1 MDNTQTYFGR
11 TIPTNATPE
20 TVLKI
25 NRPTFRTVIIPADAN
40 AGDVLQ
46 LQPIQMMPPR
56 VALVKIKDTGGWMHT
71 NVQLK
76 KDGIFVDHP
85 KISVLV
91 PNSLPPGAFSS
102 FKPSKK
108 YIMSGLTTKKKT
120 WALGVQTN
128 QGYKLMYPNIPVC
141 LDFPMAFGHLYGV
154 GLICTL
160 NLTQLAIDTCTNVSF
175 FFCFV

>member
-1 MDNTQTYFGR
+1 LDNTQTFFGR

-56 VALVKIKDTGGWMHT
+56 VAAAKIKDTGGWMHT

-91 PNSLPPGAFSS
+91 PNSLPPGVISS
-102 FKPSKK
+102 FKPSK
-108 YIMSGLTTKKKT
+108 MFTMMQCTTIKKI
-120 WALGVQTN
+120 WAVYVQSN
-128 QGYKLMYPNIPVC
+128 QNYKIMYPNIPIC
-141 LDFPMAFGHLYGV
+141 MTFPMAFGHLYGV

-160 NLTQLAIDTCTNVSF
+160 NPNTTCY
-175 FFCFV
+175 